1 LVGFCAVAVQGVLG
15 TVLGL
20 LGGYRGGWVDNVI
33 ARLADIQLSIPF
45 LVLALAVGAA
55 LGPGLLNIILVL
67 GVTGWAMYARVAR
80 ALALQVKETDFIE
93 AARAIGQSNR
103 RIIFRHVLPNILDS
117 LGVTA
122 TFQMARM
129 IISESSLSFLGVG
142 VPLEVTT
149 WGSMIAAGRDYVGT
163 AWWIATL
170 PGLAILVTV
179 LSINLIGNALRDILD
194 PNFKT

>member
-1 LVGFCAVAVQGVLG
+1 VAVQGVLG

-80 ALALQVKETDFIE
+80 ALALQVKERDFIE
-93 AARAIGQSNR
+93 AARAIGQSKR

-142 VPLEVTT
+142 VPLEVIT
-149 WGSMIAAGRDYVGT
+149 WGSMIATGRDYVST

-194 PNFKT
+194 PNFKA